1 MNFYYRTSLK
11 VKRGCDVMKMAQKE
25 TTTMIAAP
33 RYTNLKS
40 YNKRN
45 CKVLSNVILAAKKL
59 HYNRIMEFY
68 EIIKTKYT
76 IHCIL
81 TYVHLQYNVEYRHI
95 PGQVEIR
102 YYQTHFF
109 KKGMPMT

>member
-1 MNFYYRTSLK
+1 
-11 VKRGCDVMKMAQKE
+11 MKMAQKE

-102 YYQTHFF
+102 YYQKHFF
-109 KKGMPMT
+109 KKVMPMT

>member
-1 MNFYYRTSLK
+1 MNSNYRTSLK
-11 VKRGCDVMKMAQKE
+11 LRSGCDVMKMAQKQ

-40 YNKRN
+40 YYKRN
-45 CKVLSNVILAAKKL
+45 CKILSIVILAAKKL

-81 TYVHLQYNVEYRHI
+81 TYICNTILNTGIFPDRLKYAI
-95 PGQVEIR
+95 IKPI
-102 YYQTHFF
+102 F
-109 KKGMPMT
+109 